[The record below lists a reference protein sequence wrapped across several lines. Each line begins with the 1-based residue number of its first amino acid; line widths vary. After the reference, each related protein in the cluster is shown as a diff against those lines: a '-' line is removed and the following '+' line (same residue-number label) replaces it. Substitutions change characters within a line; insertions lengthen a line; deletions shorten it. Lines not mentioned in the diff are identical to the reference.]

1 MTYDA
6 GYLGSNLN
14 KRSQKAAEDFD
25 AAVAQIRAKAAQA
38 GALGGSRTYLQFI
51 DAGLAILVREVNDAI
66 QFAYN
71 LTGEHDGEV
80 VNQVAYC
87 ATQMA
92 AKIMQIARERASN
105 DGVAGGTAAEII
117 NKMDTELFDRKD
129 ALLDDFKHGMMGSQR
144 LKKDPVVSI
153 VSNQTNSPGA
163 VQQIGVG
170 NFSQS
175 AFVQNHKPLVEAID
189 AALSSAEFKALPEL
203 EQQGFRDVADVVK
216 EEADKTTP
224 DPGKLKRWGKR
235 LVELGTDLGLKVA
248 TGTIATLLAKMF
260 TGAG

>member
-1 MTYDA
+1 MMATGPGASVVATRPGD
-6 GYLGSNLN
+6 S
-14 KRSQKAAEDFD
+14 AAPPP
-25 AAVAQIRAKAAQA
+25 A
-38 GALGGSRTYLQFI
+38 
-51 DAGLAILVREVNDAI
+51 EV
-66 QFAYN
+66 
-71 LTGEHDGEV
+71 
-80 VNQVAYC
+80 
-87 ATQMA
+87 
-92 AKIMQIARERASN
+92 
-105 DGVAGGTAAEII
+105 I
-117 NKMDTELFDRKD
+117 NKMNTALFERKD

-203 EQQGFRDVADVVK
+203 EQQGFRDVAEVVK
-216 EEADKTTP
+216 EEADKTAP
-224 DPGKLKRWGKR
+224 DSGKLKRWGKR

-248 TGTIATLLAKMF
+248 TGTIASLLAKMF
-260 TGAG
+260 TGVG